1 MGGGGGV
8 WVKARRAAHFR
19 FLLRLVPF
27 PSVPILSF
35 FVLSFFLLVLFRV
48 CSSLSQDRCLWIG
61 DLDLWSVKPSGS
73 VTLFLPFYS
82 LCRAALGVCFCSV
95 LPPFQTPFFGF
106 QVPFLSHRST
116 LLGLCLS
123 SDYTNNHA
131 ITPLHRSIGYLG
143 ASPANQ
149 CR

>member
-1 MGGGGGV
+1 MGES
-8 WVKARRAAHFR
+8 KARSSF
-19 FLLRLVPF
+19 
-27 PSVPILSF
+27 SVFIALGPISLCSHSLSF
-35 FVLSFFLLVLFRV
+35 SVLSFFLLVRFRV

-95 LPPFQTPFFGF
+95 LLPVSDALFRLPGP
-106 QVPFLSHRST
+106 VLSHRST

-123 SDYTNNHA
+123 SGYTNNHA